1 MLVSAG
7 IVGSGWLGGGLR
19 VVSVRGGV
27 WAGSRVP
34 VLCLKDREGLK
45 GLGVPSREC
54 FGQAVVKGKAQSSSS
69 LSCLMC
75 DLKVWQYGVA

>member
-1 MLVSAG
+1 MVGGGSACGVSAG
-7 IVGSGWLGGGLR
+7 RCW
-19 VVSVRGGV
+19 GGV

-45 GLGVPSREC
+45 GLGVPNREC